1 MSDRS
6 GRSVLRGKDAA
17 PIGNK
22 ALSGVS
28 GWEMFLK
35 RPLTNWVKSAG
46 QGART
51 TMKVSSTSSTSAT
64 ATSGGAKPAA
74 DGFGDLLNIGGA
86 TPRAAASA
94 VSGAAGVSSISALMA
109 LQGIGGPEA
118 RARALR
124 KGRRLLDALDR
135 LQAALLGEGPTKR
148 HLALLQ
154 GALAEQREASGDF
167 GLDDTLNW
175 AEVRVAVEA
184 AKLERANE
192 PA

>member
-1 MSDRS
+1 
-6 GRSVLRGKDAA
+6 
-17 PIGNK
+17 
-22 ALSGVS
+22 
-28 GWEMFLK
+28 
-35 RPLTNWVKSAG
+35 
-46 QGART
+46 
-51 TMKVSSTSSTSAT
+51 MKVSSTSSTSAA
-64 ATSGGAKPAA
+64 ATSGGAKTAA
-74 DGFGDLLNIGGA
+74 EGFGDLLNIGSA

-94 VSGAAGVSSISALMA
+94 VSGAAGVSSISALLA

-118 RARALR
+118 RAKALR

-135 LQAALLGEGPTKR
+135 LQLAMLGEGPTRR
-148 HLALLQ
+148 HLSLLQ
-154 GALAEQREASGDF
+154 GALAEQRDASGDL